1 MLKRVLAFLL
11 LHFNPFQAA
20 HRQLFVDFVLVSGFF
35 QATCLTHTFTLS
47 AVC

>member
-11 LHFNPFQAA
+11 LHFHPSQSADC
-20 HRQLFVDFVLVSGFF
+20 QLFVDFVLVSGFF
-35 QATCLTHTFTLS
+35 QTTRLAHTFTLS